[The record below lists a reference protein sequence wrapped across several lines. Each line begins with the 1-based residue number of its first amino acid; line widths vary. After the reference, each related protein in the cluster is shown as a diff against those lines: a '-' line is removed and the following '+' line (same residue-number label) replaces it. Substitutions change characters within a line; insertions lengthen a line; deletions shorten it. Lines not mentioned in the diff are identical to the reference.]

1 MNFSCGCIELKT
13 MGAIIQII
21 VAVLIVMILFVVGLL
36 IYNAEQVKA
45 IREAG
50 KQRRSVTIF
59 EGIKD
64 LKSSKDET
72 YNTLNTSSPTYRAI
86 SSSVNQPGGAEY
98 SYNFWLYIDY
108 SSDLIA
114 PQPEGIEIKKDQ
126 GYVSTDGLNK
136 DIVLFLHGDK
146 TLYTYK
152 NICSQNK
159 TDVMIKSPMVKLQN
173 YGDVLSVELNTLAHP
188 DGMRETARNNCQ
200 ESSTSWMAMNA
211 HRLAIAGLR
220 DRDPTNFDKKWFMV
234 TVVVRDTNPGD
245 DLPLR
250 NKVEVRIYV
259 NGILELERYV
269 DGSLNKEGSVL
280 RNNNSMF
287 HFAPVIKNS
296 ANAPV
301 TKELDAEKVVMMS
314 DLTYFNY
321 GVDMAEIKSL
331 HKRGIT
337 KKMAPSVTDV
347 AGDNNS
353 FLNEMSNTASDD
365 KKMFVGF

>member
-13 MGAIIQII
+13 MGTIIQII

-36 IYNAEQVKA
+36 IYNAEQLKA
-45 IREAG
+45 VREAG
-50 KQRRSVTIF
+50 KQRKAVTIF

-64 LKSSKDET
+64 LKASKNET
-72 YNTLNTSSPTYRAI
+72 YNTLNTSSPTYRDI
-86 SSSVNQPGGAEY
+86 SSSINQPGGAEY
-98 SYNFWLYIDY
+98 SYNFWLYVDY
-108 SSDLIA
+108 SKDELE
-114 PQPEGIEIKKDQ
+114 PQPESAQIKKDQ
-126 GYVSTDGLNK
+126 GYLGANAINK
-136 DIVLFLHGDK
+136 DVVLFLHGDK

-152 NICSQNK
+152 NICAENK
-159 TDVMIKSPMVKLQN
+159 DDVMIKSPMVKLQN

-188 DGMRETARNNCQ
+188 DGMRETAKNNCEE
-200 ESSTSWMAMNA
+200 ESTNWMAMNA

-245 DLPLR
+245 ELPLR
-250 NKVEVRIYV
+250 NKVEVRIYI

-287 HFAPVIKNS
+287 HFAPIIKNS
-296 ANAPV
+296 SNAPV
-301 TKELDAEKVVMMS
+301 SKELEAEKVVMVS

-321 GVDMAEIKSL
+321 GIDISEIKSM

-337 KKMAPSVTDV
+337 KKMAPSVSDV
-347 AGDNNS
+347 SGDNTS
-353 FLNEMSNTASDD
+353 FLNDVSNPAADD
-365 KKMFVGF
+365 KKLFASF